1 MSGEPVRPTRR
12 RERTVSSAVAV
23 YIIVLLA
30 LQIFLLTVAL
40 DALLGYDPA
49 MAWVAAGFSV
59 LLELEFLGGRHD
71 DPEIDDWFVYLPQ
84 VKRSR
89 MPWQT
94 GGRTFS
100 TVQRT
105 RVDNSGRF
113 KAFTEP
119 RHRLVGQQHARLDRQ
134 RAGP

>member
-1 MSGEPVRPTRR
+1 MSRDPVRPTRR

-59 LLELEFLGGRHD
+59 LLAIGSALFYR
-71 DPEIDDWFVYLPQ
+71 YL
-84 VKRSR
+84 R
-89 MPWQT
+89 
-94 GGRTFS
+94 G
-100 TVQRT
+100 
-105 RVDNSGRF
+105 
-113 KAFTEP
+113 
-119 RHRLVGQQHARLDRQ
+119 
-134 RAGP
+134 